1 MMEPDLT
8 PVELFGSTLRER
20 IAFCREMAAEADRL
34 AAETDGEERAAY
46 LNLGG
51 LWSDLAT
58 AMETSFIDPRGS
70 RSTR

>member
-1 MMEPDLT
+1 MEPDLT

-34 AAETDGEERAAY
+34 SAEATGEERSAH
-46 LNLGG
+46 LNLAR
-51 LWSDLAT
+51 LWSELAT
-58 AMETSFIDPRGS
+58 AMETSLIDQRGS

>member
-1 MMEPDLT
+1 MEPDLT
-8 PVELFGSTLRER
+8 PVELLGSTLRER
-20 IAFCREMAAEADRL
+20 IAFCREMAAEANRL
-34 AAETDGEERAAY
+34 AAEATGEERAAH
-46 LNLGG
+46 LNLVR